1 MSSIKS
7 LPDVMRMLRRR
18 LWLIVLVALIG
29 SVVSVIVALNQPK
42 VYEATAVIQIETP
55 QVGRD
60 GRGQIIGTDARHRVQ
75 LIEQRL
81 MSRDHLIEII
91 EKHGLFADAAA
102 MPIGQKIYQLR
113 ISARITPITVN
124 LPAAGPAA
132 SIPSGL
138 SVTVKLSDPQKAADV
153 ANDFVASVIAQN
165 RERRMETV
173 RETLDFYSAEEARV
187 EARIV
192 ALEEQIADFKRANA
206 DALPDNMGAM
216 RNQLGTLQETLL
228 EIDQQIITL
237 ETESARQRQ
246 EVFDRQIGQLTEQRD
261 LIARRIAEIE
271 TAFAASP
278 RVERELAALTRSLNQ
293 LQEQLD
299 TIIRNRVEA
308 EIASVL
314 ERRQQQERFEVL
326 ETAIPPE
333 FPVSMSRKKLALAG
347 GIASL
352 GLGLALALIWE
363 IMNPVLRTPAQL
375 KDELD
380 ITPVV
385 SIPFVPVQGELRA
398 RILKRVGAVALILLI
413 LPVLIR
419 LIQERLMPLRE
430 IGGN

>member
-18 LWLIVLVALIG
+18 LWLIMLVALIG

-55 QVGRD
+55 QVDRD
-60 GRGQIIGTDARHRVQ
+60 GRGQIVGTDARHRVQ

-91 EKHGLFADAAA
+91 DRHGLFADATA
-102 MPIGQKIYQLR
+102 MPMGEKIYKLR

-124 LPAAGPAA
+124 VPSAGPAA

-138 SVTVKLSDPQKAADV
+138 SITVKLSDPQKAADV
-153 ANDFVASVIAQN
+153 ANDFVNAVITQN
-165 RERRMETV
+165 RERRMQTV

-187 EARIV
+187 ETRIV

-216 RNQLGTLQETLL
+216 RDQLSTLQETLL
-228 EIDQQIITL
+228 DIEQQIITL
-237 ETESARQRQ
+237 ETESVRQRQ

-261 LIARRIAEIE
+261 LVARRIAEIE
-271 TAFAASP
+271 TAIEATP
-278 RVERELAALTRSLNQ
+278 RVERELSALTRALGQ

-314 ERRQQQERFEVL
+314 ESRQQQERFEIL

-333 FPVSMSRKKLALAG
+333 FPVSTSRKKLAFAG
-347 GIASL
+347 GVASL
-352 GLGLALALIWE
+352 ILGLVLALVWE
-363 IMNPVLRTPAQL
+363 IMNPVLRTSAQVR
-375 KDELD
+375 DELD

-385 SIPFVPVQGELRA
+385 SIPVVPVRGELRA
-398 RILKRVGAVALILLI
+398 RLLKRLGALVLIVLI

-419 LIQERLMPLRE
+419 LVQERLMPLRQL
-430 IGGN
+430 GGN

>member
-18 LWLIVLVALIG
+18 LWLILLVALIG
-29 SVVSVIVALNQPK
+29 SVLSVVVALSQPK

-55 QVGRD
+55 HVDRD

-91 EKHGLFADAAA
+91 DRHALFADATA
-102 MPIGQKIYQLR
+102 MPISQKIYQLR
-113 ISARITPITVN
+113 ISARITPITVTV
-124 LPAAGPAA
+124 PAGGPAA

-138 SVTVKLSDPQKAADV
+138 SVTVRLGDPQKAADV
-153 ANDFVASVIAQN
+153 ANDFVDTVIAQN
-165 RERRMETV
+165 RERRLDTA

-187 EARIV
+187 EARMV
-192 ALEEQIADFKRANA
+192 ALEEQIAEFKRANA

-216 RNQLGTLQETLL
+216 RDQLATLQETLL
-228 EIDQQIITL
+228 DIDQQIIAL
-237 ETESARQRQ
+237 ETESVRQRQ
-246 EVFDRQIGQLTEQRD
+246 EVFDRQIGQLSEQRE
-261 LIARRIAEIE
+261 LVARRIAEIE
-271 TAFAASP
+271 TAVEAAP
-278 RVERELAALTRSLNQ
+278 RVERELAALIRALGQ

-314 ERRQQQERFEVL
+314 ERRQQQERFEIL

-347 GIASL
+347 GFASL
-352 GLGLALALIWE
+352 VLGLVLALVWE
-363 IMNPVLRTPAQL
+363 IMNPVLRTSAQV

-385 SIPFVPVQGELRA
+385 SIPVVRVRGELRA
-398 RILKRVGAVALILLI
+398 RLLRRAGAVVLIVLI
-413 LPVLIR
+413 VPVLIR
-419 LIQERLMPLRE
+419 VIQERLMPLRQL
-430 IGGN
+430 GGN